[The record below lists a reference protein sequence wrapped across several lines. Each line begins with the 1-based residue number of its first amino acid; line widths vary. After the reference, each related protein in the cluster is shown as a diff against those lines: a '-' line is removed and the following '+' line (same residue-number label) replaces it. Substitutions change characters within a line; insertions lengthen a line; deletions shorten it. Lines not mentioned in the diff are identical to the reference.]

1 MQSQVRFNKILEKI
15 PQNIIRAFGA
25 ESSKVQQG
33 SGKDSGESREALVQ
47 SQKDSGED
55 FGEGSRRFWY
65 KIRSSSTG
73 FREKSRRFWGKG

>member
-1 MQSQVRFNKILEKI
+1 MQSQVRFNKLLEKI

-47 SQKDSGED
+47 NQ
-55 FGEGSRRFWY
+55 
-65 KIRSSSTG
+65 IQ
-73 FREKSRRFWGKG
+73 